1 MYVREGHTQNKYGLC
16 SVTGHIEKHVKV
28 DNVSENF
35 CFKLRLLF
43 HISML
48 SCFFFP
54 STLFI
59 LVHVMVWTR
68 GGGSMNGC
76 RGMREN
82 ESSLFSG
89 PDDLLVLWL

>member
-1 MYVREGHTQNKYGLC
+1 MDAKKRHTQNKYGLC

-48 SCFFFP
+48 SCFFF
-54 STLFI
+54 SFNT
-59 LVHVMVWTR
+59 VYTCTCH
-68 GGGSMNGC
+68 GMN
-76 RGMREN
+76 
-82 ESSLFSG
+82 
-89 PDDLLVLWL
+89 